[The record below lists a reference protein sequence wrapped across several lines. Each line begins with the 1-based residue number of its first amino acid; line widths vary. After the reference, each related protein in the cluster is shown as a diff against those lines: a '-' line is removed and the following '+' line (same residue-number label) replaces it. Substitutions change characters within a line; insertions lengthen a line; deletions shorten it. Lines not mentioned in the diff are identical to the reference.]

1 MTEPADVVMLDRILH
16 SGLMETAET
25 RLFEKLDYGN
35 EGSFEK
41 LGNIYRQQG
50 KLSQAAGIYD
60 LWAERFPQSN
70 KARYLS
76 DLFNQRP
83 LSVNWAAGRFV
94 PTPFLVR
101 DDFLPS
107 AFHTELIR
115 FAIESRDRF
124 NPSRLLEKNDG
135 EWKSNHYPELHN
147 SSCINLASPL
157 KERFLAEI
165 AEFLPSIGKRDYVQ
179 SCEAGAPFLL
189 HHGNGNFFAGH
200 TDKYDTENPGISLVY
215 LFSAAG
221 KRFAG
226 GSNVFY
232 DTDLENNKCDCNSFT
247 LLPFDDNRLV
257 VFPGKHYHGVL
268 PVRCDD
274 DQFESGRFSLVTFL
288 EA

>member
-1 MTEPADVVMLDRILH
+1 MAQTADVVLLDRILH
-16 SGLMETAET
+16 SGLMEQAEK
-25 RLFEKLDYGN
+25 LLLKKLDYGN

-50 KLSQAAGIYD
+50 KLSQAAGIFD

-83 LSVNWAAGRFV
+83 LSVAWTAGRFV

-101 DDFLPS
+101 DDFLPP
-107 AFHTELIR
+107 AFHAEFIR
-115 FAIESRDRF
+115 FVIESRDGF
-124 NPSRLLEKNDG
+124 KPSRLLEKHDG

-147 SSCINLASPL
+147 SSCINLTSPL

-165 AEFLPSIGKRDYVQ
+165 AEFLPSIGKQDYAQ
-179 SCEAGAPFLL
+179 NCKAGAPFLL
-189 HHGNGNFFAGH
+189 HHGNGNFFASH
-200 TDKYDTENPGISLVY
+200 VDKYDTEKPGISLVY
-215 LFSAAG
+215 LFSGTG

-232 DTDLENNKCDCNSFT
+232 DTDLENNACDSNSFT
-247 LLPFDDNRLV
+247 LLPFADNRLV
-257 VFPGKHYHGVL
+257 AFPGKHYHGVL
-268 PVRCDD
+268 PVRCDNG
-274 DQFESGRFSLVTFL
+274 QFESGRFSLVTFF